1 VIHLPRALALA
12 MAGALIVASTGCTKL
27 VEEEPTPTPP
37 PTPADANKPIF
48 TAQRTSI
55 VESVKGLGRVAA
67 TDEAT
72 MYFKQSGRLK
82 RVYVEV
88 GQRVKS
94 GDMLAELETGTLQT
108 QVAQA
113 RINHEIAELSLRRAL
128 EKANTVDPS
137 LRSAQAGI
145 ARAEAARSNAAAA
158 LERAQAG
165 ATAAEVQTADAGVS
179 AARAGV
185 EKAQADL
192 AKLKAPK
199 SPDELG
205 AAKAALDK
213 AQSVLAQAQ
222 AAYDRVASRSDAS
235 ASPQGVALQ
244 QATADFQA
252 AQARYNVA
260 NQGPKAEDVASAE
273 QAVQSAQAALT
284 SAEARAGQVRAGP
297 PSADISMARANLQAA
312 DANVATARADYEAKA
327 IQVGLSTANWD
338 VQIAQKQLELATSS
352 LKTLDEQ
359 LANSQVKAPFEGLI
373 TQTNGREGDQINA
386 YTPVVIMANPTS
398 ILVALELNQQDLG
411 KVKIGMPATVAV
423 DQFKGQKFET
433 KVIGLPEQTSGP
445 MPESLKRTVK
455 VEFKPPTPV
464 DLGAL
469 ANVVITTQK
478 KDNVVTIPNQALR
491 RFGGRKYVQVVVE
504 NGRKREVDVETGIQT
519 DTEVEIVN
527 GIKEGARVVS
537 Q

>member
-1 VIHLPRALALA
+1 
-12 MAGALIVASTGCTKL
+12 
-27 VEEEPTPTPP
+27 
-37 PTPADANKPIF
+37 
-48 TAQRTSI
+48 
-55 VESVKGLGRVAA
+55 
-67 TDEAT
+67 
-72 MYFKQSGRLK
+72 
-82 RVYVEV
+82 
-88 GQRVKS
+88 

-113 RINHEIAELSLRRAL
+113 RINYEIAQLGLQRAL

-137 LRSAQAGI
+137 LRSAQAAI
-145 ARAEAARSNAAAA
+145 SRAEAARANAAAA
-158 LERAQAG
+158 LEKAQAG
-165 ATAAEVQTADAGVS
+165 ATSADLQTADAGVA
-179 AARAGV
+179 AARASL

-192 AKLKAPK
+192 ARLKAPK

-205 AAKAALDK
+205 AARAALDK

-222 AAYDRVASRSDAS
+222 AAYDRVASRADA
-235 ASPQGVALQ
+235 AGTPQAVALQ
-244 QATADFQA
+244 QATADFRA

-260 NQGPKAEDVASAE
+260 NQGAKPEDVAAAE
-273 QAVQSAQAALT
+273 QAVEAARVALT
-284 SAEARAGQVRAGP
+284 SAEARASQVRSGP
-297 PSADISMARANLQAA
+297 SSADIGVARANVEAA
-312 DANVATARADYEAKA
+312 DANIASARADYEAKA

-359 LANSQVKAPFEGLI
+359 LANSQLTAPFDGLI

-398 ILVALELNQQDLG
+398 ILVAVELNPQDLG
-411 KVKIGMPATVAV
+411 KIQMGMPATVAV
-423 DQFKGQKFET
+423 DQFKGRKFDT
-433 KVIGLPEQTSGP
+433 KVIGLPNQSAGP

-455 VEFKPPTPV
+455 VEFNPPTPV

-478 KDNVVTIPNQALR
+478 KDDVVTIPNQALR
-491 RFGGRKYVQVVVE
+491 RFGGRKYVQVVAE
-504 NGRKREVDVETGIQT
+504 NNRKREVDVETGIQT
-519 DTEVEIVN
+519 DTEVEILK